1 MKCKHVQQKMLDYTE
16 HVLDGRMHQQIA
28 HHLQICRECSQE
40 LEAIQGT
47 LKILSSSPSFQEPPE
62 SFWDDFTTG
71 VMRKV
76 RAADPPSSP
85 QFSSPGWQIR
95 LAVACAFVLLLIAGM
110 VAYQAFRPHAPVLT
124 TQTGSPDEDTA
135 ITPALDAA
143 LQHIIPDELPQDM
156 LDTEFA
162 LFDDMGSPAL
172 EIHSDDTALEGV
184 LLGLSD
190 EEKRALLLELYK
202 MRESSQ

>member
-16 HVLDGRMHQQIA
+16 HVLNSHVQQQVT
-28 HHLQICRECSQE
+28 HHLQTCRECSQE

-47 LKILSSSPSFQEPPE
+47 LELLSSSPSFQDPPE
-62 SFWDDFTTG
+62 SFWNDFTMD

-76 RAADPPSSP
+76 RAAEPPEPTHLS
-85 QFSSPGWQIR
+85 FSTWQMR
-95 LAVACAFVLLLIAGM
+95 LAMACALLLVMMAGLY
-110 VAYQAFRPHAPVLT
+110 AYQALRPQAPIMT
-124 TQTGSPDEDTA
+124 TQTDAPREDPA
-135 ITPALDAA
+135 IPPALDTA
-143 LQHIIPDELPQDM
+143 LQRLVPEELPLDM

-172 EIHSDDTALEGV
+172 ESPSSDTALEG
-184 LLGLSD
+184 LLSGLSD

-202 MRESSQ
+202 MREPSQ